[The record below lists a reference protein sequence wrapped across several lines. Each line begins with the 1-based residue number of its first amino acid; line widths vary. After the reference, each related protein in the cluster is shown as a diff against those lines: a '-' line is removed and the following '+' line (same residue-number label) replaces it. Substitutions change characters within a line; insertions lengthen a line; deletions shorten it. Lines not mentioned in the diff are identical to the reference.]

1 VAGRT
6 AAALALSAVA
16 VTATALSVSAQSLAR
31 LTVQSFV
38 LSTDNPRPRLDVP
51 FHLIVTL
58 HVRERVTQIANLELP
73 MLADLELLG
82 DERETVSGTNGTQYR
97 ETITV
102 VAHRAGPIAIAP
114 ATLQAIDARD
124 GKPKQWY
131 TNGLTLS
138 LTGVSAP
145 VLRHEA
151 GEILGVLWRALRV
164 LLWVLGIACL
174 VAIVAL
180 LMRRRAR
187 RPGPPA
193 PPMPESAPAPL
204 QRSPREQVAD
214 ALTVLRAERTRGAA
228 IAVRGAVWRM
238 LGASDGE
245 TLGDVLK
252 RRQASDPMLRDL
264 LIALERSAF
273 TYDDDL
279 RGAIDDACSALQ
291 RYAES
296 LP

>member
-124 GKPKQWY
+124 GMKPVRDSASSGWLFACCS
-131 TNGLTLS
+131 GFWASRVSSRSSRCSCGVAHDAPDLPLLRCLS
-138 LTGVSAP
+138 
-145 VLRHEA
+145 
-151 GEILGVLWRALRV
+151 
-164 LLWVLGIACL
+164 
-174 VAIVAL
+174 
-180 LMRRRAR
+180 RRRHRFNDR
-187 RPGPPA
+187 RASKLP
-193 PPMPESAPAPL
+193 
-204 QRSPREQVAD
+204 
-214 ALTVLRAERTRGAA
+214 TR
-228 IAVRGAVWRM
+228 
-238 LGASDGE
+238 
-245 TLGDVLK
+245 
-252 RRQASDPMLRDL
+252 
-264 LIALERSAF
+264 
-273 TYDDDL
+273 
-279 RGAIDDACSALQ
+279 
-291 RYAES
+291 
-296 LP
+296 